1 MVYNITEKETQPTV
15 WNHLNGSPD
24 EILDRY
30 CVSELCKG
38 WPVYRD
44 ASEWKNFRDLF
55 ADKGAFI
62 FTSTLHVLHLRLFPC
77 LHLYDKITYTYT
89 YIYTYVSR

>member
-1 MVYNITEKETQPTV
+1 MPYNITEKETQP
-15 WNHLNGSPD
+15 NSYSHINGSTE

-44 ASEWKNFRDLF
+44 ASEWNNYRSIF
-55 ADKGAFI
+55 AEKDAFI
-62 FTSTLHVLHLRLFPC
+62 WTSMSSCSLRHPIYHEPLTRRLTL
-77 LHLYDKITYTYT
+77 
-89 YIYTYVSR
+89 S